1 MLWPRSMQNTTLSRV
16 CCGYARRR
24 RLAARRLACGR
35 RGATPAGICVHTSN
49 QLRAGGHAAAQRAQR
64 ARRARGQL
72 RRVERQRRDRRP
84 LGAPH
89 REGDGRR
96 LSCARPGEGWAAGN
110 GRLAL
115 QRLHC
120 AASCSPRPPHPVKC
134 SGAARRNSEKSKKK
148 MRARAI
154 LKFSEACQN
163 LWTVAVSVRSIDFSR
178 SLLRKARDT
187 YREITPPSSR
197 LEPPQPVA
205 MCALCDA
212 RRAGQGGLAG
222 RAACVP
228 CCWWRG
234 ACTSRLTM

>member
-1 MLWPRSMQNTTLSRV
+1 MQNTTLSRV

-96 LSCARPGEGWAAGN
+96 LSCAGPGEGWTAGN

-120 AASCSPRPPHPVKC
+120 AASCSTRPPHPGKC
-134 SGAARRNSEKSKKK
+134 SGAARRKETS
-148 MRARAI
+148 RGPARGSQRPPARPARG
-154 LKFSEACQN
+154 LAAG
-163 LWTVAVSVRSIDFSR
+163 WTAGCGWLARCCLHGAFTRSPR
-178 SLLRKARDT
+178 PRQPRRPLLRFR
-187 YREITPPSSR
+187 SR
-197 LEPPQPVA
+197 F
-205 MCALCDA
+205 
-212 RRAGQGGLAG
+212 
-222 RAACVP
+222 
-228 CCWWRG
+228 
-234 ACTSRLTM
+234 